1 MVVRGDC
8 CEGVVVMRGDHCEG
22 AFVRGGHCDCV
33 TCVGVWGIG
42 EGASGA
48 VCG

>member
-1 MVVRGDC
+1 MVVKGDC

-22 AFVRGGHCDCV
+22 VLVRGGHCDCV
-33 TCVGVWGIG
+33 DVWGIG
-42 EGASGA
+42 EGGSGV